1 MTVLQKIK
9 LLKEGMEK
17 SGVSQVADILQGMA
31 DELQIDVTAIMEKI
45 EEGQF
50 EDALECCA
58 DLI

>member
-1 MTVLQKIK
+1 MTVLQKMQV
-9 LLKEGMEK
+9 LKEGMEK
-17 SGVSQVADILQGMA
+17 CGVLQVADILQGMV
-31 DELQIDVTAIMEKI
+31 DELQTGITAIMEKI